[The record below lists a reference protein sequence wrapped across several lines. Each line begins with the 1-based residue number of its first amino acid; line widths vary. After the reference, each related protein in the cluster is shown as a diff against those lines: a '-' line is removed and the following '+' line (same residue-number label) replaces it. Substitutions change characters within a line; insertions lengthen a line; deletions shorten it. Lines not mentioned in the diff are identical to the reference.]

1 MFEKLWDHL
10 HFEAALLF
18 TWHLEEDLLT
28 APASCWHGLQI
39 AFIEMHLGLD
49 LAQKSHANKKLDPQT
64 TLLKESCRSDGHGE
78 NDEDEESES
87 RTSTFEKKRLVPP
100 TSLLQALKKQKL
112 LVMLSRLN
120 LWICVIIELESD
132 TCV

>member
-1 MFEKLWDHL
+1 MQIRLNVEKRN
-10 HFEAALLF
+10 AAKIA
-18 TWHLEEDLLT
+18 EEST
-28 APASCWHGLQI
+28 PS
-39 AFIEMHLGLD
+39 
-49 LAQKSHANKKLDPQT
+49 T
-64 TLLKESCRSDGHGE
+64 RDGRGE

-87 RTSTFEKKRLVPP
+87 RTSTFEKKRLASP

-120 LWICVIIELESD
+120 LWIRVIIELESD

>member
-64 TLLKESCRSDGHGE
+64 TLLKESCRSGGML
-78 NDEDEESES
+78 
-87 RTSTFEKKRLVPP
+87 EKEMLP
-100 TSLLQALKKQKL
+100 KL
-112 LVMLSRLN
+112 LRSPPPLLEMDMVRMMKMKNRKA
-120 LWICVIIELESD
+120 ELVHLKRKD
-132 TCV
+132 